1 MSPRQR
7 LLIAID
13 GPAGAGKSTCA
24 RRLAERLGYRFLDTG
39 ALYRAVTLAALR
51 AGIDPSDAAGVAAAA
66 SKARVVL
73 EGTGGTAGAAGR
85 VLLDG
90 EDVSSEIRGP
100 AVTNAVSTV
109 AAHPP
114 VRAAILPHQRRF
126 AEAGGV
132 VAEGRD
138 IGTVVFPDA
147 DVKFFL
153 EADARV
159 RAERRARERGEGDV
173 DAVEREI
180 RARDEQDSKRDASPL
195 VAAPDAI
202 RIDTTNLSVDAMVD
216 VLERRVRDAEL
227 HGL

>member
-1 MSPRQR
+1 MRER

-13 GPAGAGKSTCA
+13 GPAGSGKSTCA

-51 AGIDPSDAAGVAAAA
+51 SGLRPADGEGIAALARRVRVELTADAAG
-66 SKARVVL
+66 ARVS
-73 EGTGGTAGAAGR
+73 
-85 VLLDG
+85 LDG
-90 EDVSSEIRGP
+90 GDVTSEIRGP
-100 AVTNAVSTV
+100 DVTNAVSTV

-114 VRAAILPHQRRF
+114 VRAAVLPVQRRF
-126 AEAGGV
+126 AERGGV

-153 EADARV
+153 VADLRT
-159 RAERRARERGEGDV
+159 RAERRARETGEADV
-173 DAVEREI
+173 AKVEAEI
-180 RARDEQDSKRDASPL
+180 RARDEADSKRDASPL

-202 RIDTTNLSVDAMVD
+202 RIDTTHLDVESMTD
-216 VLERRVRDAEL
+216 VLERRVRDAESRRV
-227 HGL
+227 